1 VPAKNSDRMKLIM
14 PSDTEVVLTRVF
26 DAPRSLVFEAMTKC
40 EHLTHWYGPRGYTLP
55 VCEIDL
61 RPGGAWRHVV
71 RGPDGSEMP
80 MKGVYREIVPPER
93 LVSTESYDL
102 PGMGWTPESV
112 VTTTLEERDGRTTL
126 TSRIL
131 YPSVEARDGHVGSG
145 MEAGA
150 AETFDRLAEYLE
162 TIA

>member
-1 VPAKNSDRMKLIM
+1 MTLAM
-14 PSDTEVVLTRVF
+14 PSDREVVLTRVF
-26 DAPRSLVFEAMTKC
+26 DAPRRLVFEALTKC
-40 EHLTHWYGPRGYTLP
+40 EHLKHWYGPRGFTLP

-61 RPGGAWRHVV
+61 RPGGAWHHVI

-80 MKGVYREIVPPER
+80 MKGAYREVVPPER

-112 VTTTLEERDGRTTL
+112 VTTTLEERDGKTTM
-126 TSRIL
+126 TSRIF
-131 YPSVEARDGHVGSG
+131 YQSAEHRDGHVGSG
-145 MEAGA
+145 MEGGA